1 MNVSLVLSLFKI
13 ISYAVLVHAA
23 YFTLLSVCL
32 FCLCLLMFDLI
43 MATPYSGFG
52 AKGLKICGQARET
65 GVALQCGGLT
75 HFKR

>member
-13 ISYAVLVHAA
+13 LSYAELVHPA
-23 YFTLLSVCL
+23 YFTFLSVCL

-43 MATPYSGFG
+43 LATPYTGFG

-65 GVALQCGGLT
+65 GVALQCSGLT
-75 HFKR
+75 HFER